1 MLMDNSLWLKIKN
14 FERLMSGLIGS
25 VEIILFVLLRGI

>member
-1 MLMDNSLWLKIKN
+1 MLIDNSLGLKIKN
-14 FERLMSGLIGS
+14 FERLMSGLIGR